1 MINPDICPDFLP
13 GTVWLAGA
21 GPGDP
26 ALLTLLAHHGL
37 ECADVVVYDALVNEQ
52 TLAMANPAAT
62 LEYAGKRG
70 GIPSVKQ
77 SDISERLVTLAR
89 DGKRVLRLKGGDPF
103 VFGRGAQECEALV
116 AAGIDFRIVPG
127 ITAGIGGLAYAGI
140 PVTSRDTNAAV
151 TFITG
156 HTAGGDVPDT
166 VDWDC
171 LSKGSP
177 VLVIYMGSRHLAR
190 ISSRLRAAGRPSNE
204 PVALI
209 SKATTPHQ
217 RTVTTTLGDCV
228 ARLQEHELEPP
239 MLIVVGPTVAYHEIF
254 SGQDR

>member
-1 MINPDICPDFLP
+1 
-13 GTVWLAGA
+13 
-21 GPGDP
+21 
-26 ALLTLLAHHGL
+26 
-37 ECADVVVYDALVNEQ
+37 
-52 TLAMANPAAT
+52 MANRTAT

-70 GIPSVKQ
+70 GKPSVKQ
-77 SDISERLVTLAR
+77 SDISQRLVALAR

-103 VFGRGAQECEALV
+103 VFGRGAQECGALL
-116 AAGIDFRIVPG
+116 AAGVNFRIVPG

-156 HTAGGDVPDT
+156 HTASGNVPDSL
-166 VDWDC
+166 DWTC

-190 ISSRLRAAGRPSNE
+190 ISERLMAAGRPRSE

-217 RTVTTTLGDCV
+217 KTVTTNLGDCV
-228 ARLQEHELEPP
+228 ARLTEHDLKPP
-239 MLIVVGPTVAYHEIF
+239 MLIVVGPTVSYGEKF
-254 SGQDR
+254 GGWYPMQDQ